1 MQKDTA
7 QRQTSQCQTK
17 ANAKDKAKDKAKA
30 RAKAKAKVK
39 VEAKAKAK
47 AKQKRQK
54 DEQTDGRTDGRT
66 GRQGQRQPDRQTD
79 RDTDRDTDRH
89 RQAGRHTGRQAD
101 RQRDGRMEGRT
112 DGPRMDVDIRNN
124 QTFHSKQW
132 PPYPQISM
140 LLLKMSAQ
148 ANVLYIQSRPKHKLQ
163 FGISTLKF
171 GVRGVKGVWGV
182 LGCGVSKGCGVWV
195 HQLYN
200 SKTGS
205 ERILLPAPP
214 PTPHNPLAED
224 GQQ

>member
-1 MQKDTA
+1 
-7 QRQTSQCQTK
+7 
-17 ANAKDKAKDKAKA
+17 
-30 RAKAKAKVK
+30 
-39 VEAKAKAK
+39 
-47 AKQKRQK
+47 
-54 DEQTDGRTDGRT
+54 
-66 GRQGQRQPDRQTD
+66 
-79 RDTDRDTDRH
+79 
-89 RQAGRHTGRQAD
+89 
-101 RQRDGRMEGRT
+101 MEGRT

-205 ERILLPAPP
+205 ERTLLPAPP